1 MEATLV
7 LATLAQRWRL
17 RLAPNQTIELQ
28 PKITLRP
35 RYGIRMVP
43 ELRTPAAW
51 NETRHAAPA
60 AAPCYS

>member
-17 RLAPNQTIELQ
+17 RLIPGQKLEVQ

-35 RYGIRMVP
+35 KYGIRMVP
-43 ELRTPAAW
+43 ELRVGA
-51 NETRHAAPA
+51 
-60 AAPCYS
+60 S